1 MLLGYLV
8 INVPA
13 QSTKASNCFIGVRT
27 LNEEQKQRW
36 MDYSNEHGISL
47 TKLIIDSVEATTDKS
62 SNGDYIG
69 IRVHSPEQKQRW
81 LAHCQENKLTIDDLL
96 MESVEANINP
106 PEEVLNAFE
115 LKEKL
120 GNLEGKLQE
129 QDREI
134 SHNKRVIES
143 LEADLQAIQNEKYA
157 RNSMGVKRINTDL
170 TQFLKRH
177 SDKSWGERELFDNL
191 NVDTNNILATKSV
204 ANQLR
209 DLEDLGLVQ
218 FVNRGWRWVNE

>member
-1 MLLGYLV
+1 MIHV
-8 INVPA
+8 TSKA
-13 QSTKASNCFIGVRT
+13 KTASNCFIGVRT

-36 MDYSNEHGISL
+36 MDYAKEHGISL
-47 TKLIIDSVEATTDKS
+47 TKLIIDSVEGVTENS

-69 IRVHSPEQKQRW
+69 IRVRSSEQKQRW
-81 LAHCQENKLTIDDLL
+81 LTYCQENNLTMDELL

-106 PEEVLNAFE
+106 PEDVLNAFE
-115 LKEKL
+115 LKEKVR
-120 GNLEGKLQE
+120 NLESLLQE
-129 QDREI
+129 RDREI
-134 SHNKRVIES
+134 SHDKRIIGS
-143 LEADLQAIQNEKYA
+143 LESDLQAIQNEKFA
-157 RNSMGVKRINTDL
+157 RNTMGVKRINTDL

-177 SDKSWGERELFDNL
+177 SKKSWGERELFTNL
-191 NVDTNNILATKSV
+191 NVDTNNILATKSI

>member
-1 MLLGYLV
+1 MIHV
-8 INVPA
+8 TSKVK
-13 QSTKASNCFIGVRT
+13 TASNCFIGVRT

-36 MDYSNEHGISL
+36 MDYSRKHDISL
-47 TKLIIDSVEATTDKS
+47 TKLIIDSVEAKTDQS
-62 SNGDYIG
+62 SNDDYIG
-69 IRVHSPEQKQRW
+69 IRVHSPEQKVRW
-81 LAHCQENKLTIDDLL
+81 LTFCHDHNLTLDELL
-96 MESVEANINP
+96 VESVEANINP

-120 GNLEGKLQE
+120 RLLEIQLQE

-134 SHNKRVIES
+134 SHSKRIIES
-143 LEADLQAIQNEKYA
+143 LEADLQAMQDEKFA
-157 RNSMGVKRINTDL
+157 KNTMGVKRINTDL

-177 SDKSWGERELFDNL
+177 SNKSWGERELLSKLHIDS
-191 NVDTNNILATKSV
+191 NNITATKAI

-218 FVNRGWRWVNE
+218 FINRGWRWVNE

>member
-1 MLLGYLV
+1 MPCGLLV
-8 INVPA
+8 IHMTSRPK
-13 QSTKASNCFIGVRT
+13 TASNCFIGVRT

-36 MDYSNEHGISL
+36 MDYSREHGISL
-47 TKLIIDSVEATTDKS
+47 TKLIIDSVEANTSQST
-62 SNGDYIG
+62 NGDYIG

-81 LAHCQENKLTIDDLL
+81 LTHCQENKLTLDELL

-115 LKEKL
+115 LREKL
-120 GNLEGKLQE
+120 RLLETQLQE
-129 QDREI
+129 KNREI
-134 SHNKRVIES
+134 SRSSRVIES
-143 LEADLQAIQNEKYA
+143 LEEDLQAMQNEKFA
-157 RNSMGVKRINTDL
+157 QNTMGVKRINTDM

-177 SDKSWGERELFDNL
+177 SDKSWGEKELLSRLHIDA
-191 NVDTNNILATKSV
+191 NNITATKAI

-218 FVNRGWRWVNE
+218 FINRGWRWVNE